1 MNIWNEAAF
10 YLNTQICGV
19 AALLIFTNMS
29 VSVNGMVML
38 KKEVEFSVY
47 TARNVDRNLIKLGNK
62 NYTGKSLHV
71 ILRELKG
78 EFCCILWL
86 QLVGFI

>member
-10 YLNTQICGV
+10 YLNAQICGV

-38 KKEVEFSVY
+38 KKEVEFPVY
-47 TARNVDRNLIKLGNK
+47 TARNVDRTSLKLGNK
-62 NYTGKSLHV
+62 NYTGKRLHV
-71 ILRELKG
+71 ILPELKG
-78 EFCCILWL
+78 ELCCILWL

>member
-10 YLNTQICGV
+10 YLNTQLCGV
-19 AALLIFTNMS
+19 AALLIFINMS
-29 VSVNGMVML
+29 ASVNGMVML
-38 KKEVEFSVY
+38 KQEVEFPVY
-47 TARNVDRNLIKLGNK
+47 TARNVDRTLLKLGNK
-62 NYTGKSLHV
+62 SYTGKNLHV
-71 ILRELKG
+71 ILPELKG

>member
-29 VSVNGMVML
+29 VGVNGMVML
-38 KKEVEFSVY
+38 KKEVEFPVY
-47 TARNVDRNLIKLGNK
+47 TARNVDRL
-62 NYTGKSLHV
+62 Y
-71 ILRELKG
+71 
-78 EFCCILWL
+78 
-86 QLVGFI
+86 